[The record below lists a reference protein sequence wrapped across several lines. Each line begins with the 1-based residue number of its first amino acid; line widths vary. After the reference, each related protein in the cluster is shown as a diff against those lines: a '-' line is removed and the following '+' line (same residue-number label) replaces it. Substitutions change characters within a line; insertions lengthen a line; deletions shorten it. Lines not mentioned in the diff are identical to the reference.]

1 MDQEQDG
8 VEGLLAELD
17 QIVAEYRAALR
28 RVTQE
33 DALRVLQAMDAAAAA
48 ADRVRRRYSVEAH
61 EQARRAISRART
73 LLTEA
78 RRPPGQD

>member
-1 MDQEQDG
+1 MHHDQDG
-8 VEGLLAELD
+8 IEALLAELD
-17 QIVAEYRAALR
+17 QIVAEYRAALE
-28 RVTQE
+28 RVPHE
-33 DALRVLQAMDAAAAA
+33 DALRVLQAMDAAAVA